1 MLKGIGL
8 TELIIIVLILI
19 LLFGGKKIK
28 TLAKQTG
35 EAAKELKKIKK
46 EYEGKAT
53 VTTPAPKPKRKKN
66 INIEKEKGGVNN
78 VQ

>member
-35 EAAKELKKIKK
+35 ETTKELKKIKN
-46 EYEGKAT
+46 EYEGKA
-53 VTTPAPKPKRKKN
+53 VETTQAPKPKRKEK
-66 INIEKEKGGVNN
+66 IKIDEKEGGVNN
-78 VQ
+78 NA